1 MYRSSIIM
9 KKQMLVAAC
18 ALLALLACA
27 AEPRPNFLVIL
38 SDDVGWGDF
47 QCYNPNGKI
56 PTPNIDKLAQA
67 GMRFT
72 DAHTPAALCAPTRYA
87 MLTGNYPWRGTR
99 PGGTWV
105 HHGSTQFLPGQKTI
119 GKVLQDAGYRTAIF
133 GKVNV
138 GGVWETSDDNKVD
151 WSQPMKDGPRQ
162 WGFDYSYI
170 LMVGHQGPP
179 YCFVENNRVDGD
191 ASRMTQLKQ
200 GPLNG
205 GMIPRDGPGLPG
217 FDSRKVGES
226 IARKAMGFLD
236 DHLARNRAEGKERPF
251 YIHFCSDGAHGP
263 YTPPDTLLG
272 APVKGA
278 SKMTAHTDMVHEVDV
293 LVGKLVE
300 ALQQRG
306 LLTNTLILLTSDN
319 GGLPFEREHGHDAVG
334 GLRGQKSF
342 IFEGGHRVPYLLRW
356 GDGTR
361 AGSRIPP
368 GTVRHQVVGAH
379 DIVPTMAE
387 LAGARLGPDQALD
400 SVSLV
405 PVLLGQRD
413 DPQPVR
419 QTLLVQSSPG
429 RDAFMD
435 RRPEVTPADGKAQ
448 AKRKGKAKGTA
459 RLAADQAFARAAQAA
474 ANTGSDGMAHALR
487 EGPWKLT
494 FDMQDKPVALYNL
507 AEDVVEQKNRI
518 GDAAQ
523 ADRIKRMDQVY
534 RDIRKSK
541 RSVPALN

>member
-1 MYRSSIIM
+1 
-9 KKQMLVAAC
+9 
-18 ALLALLACA
+18 
-27 AEPRPNFLVIL
+27 
-38 SDDVGWGDF
+38 
-47 QCYNPNGKI
+47 
-56 PTPNIDKLAQA
+56 
-67 GMRFT
+67 
-72 DAHTPAALCAPTRYA
+72 
-87 MLTGNYPWRGTR
+87 
-99 PGGTWV
+99 
-105 HHGSTQFLPGQKTI
+105 
-119 GKVLQDAGYRTAIF
+119 
-133 GKVNV
+133 
-138 GGVWETSDDNKVD
+138 
-151 WSQPMKDGPRQ
+151 
-162 WGFDYSYI
+162 
-170 LMVGHQGPP
+170 MVGHQGPP

-191 ASRMTQLKQ
+191 ASQMTKLKQ

-217 FDSRKVGES
+217 FDSSKVGES

-263 YTPPDTLLG
+263 YTPPETLLG
-272 APVKGA
+272 SPVKGA

-300 ALQQRG
+300 ALSQRG

-356 GDGTR
+356 GDGTP
-361 AGSRIPP
+361 AGSKIPP

-413 DPQPVR
+413 DQHPVR

-435 RRPEVTPADGKAQ
+435 RPAGGDSRRGQKPRPSARARAKQKARRAWRRTRPTPRPPGRRPTPAAMAWLTPC
-448 AKRKGKAKGTA
+448 AKDRGSSPLTCRINRWRFTTSPKTSRSRRTA
-459 RLAADQAFARAAQAA
+459 LAIRIRPTASNAWSKCIATFANPSAAC
-474 ANTGSDGMAHALR
+474 R
-487 EGPWKLT
+487 
-494 FDMQDKPVALYNL
+494 
-507 AEDVVEQKNRI
+507 R
-518 GDAAQ
+518 
-523 ADRIKRMDQVY
+523 
-534 RDIRKSK
+534 
-541 RSVPALN
+541 

>member
-1 MYRSSIIM
+1 M
-9 KKQMLVAAC
+9 KKQMLVAAAALT
-18 ALLALLACA
+18 ALLAFG
-27 AEPRPNFLVIL
+27 AETRPNFLIFL

-47 QCYNPNGKI
+47 QCYNPQGKI
-56 PTPNIDKLAQA
+56 PTPNVDKLAQA

-87 MLTGNYPWRGTR
+87 MLTGNYPWRGAK
-99 PGGTWV
+99 PGGTWSYN
-105 HHGSTQFLPGQKTI
+105 GSTQFLPGQKTI
-119 GKVLQDAGYRTAIF
+119 GKILQEAGYRTAIF

-138 GGVWETSDDNKVD
+138 GGVWETGDNNQVD
-151 WSQPMKDGPRQ
+151 WSKPMKDGPIQ

-191 ASRMTQLKQ
+191 ASQMTQLKQ

-226 IARKAMGFLD
+226 IARKAIGFLD
-236 DHLARNRAEGKERPF
+236 DHLAKNRAAGKEHPF

-263 YTPPDTLLG
+263 YTPPETLLG
-272 APVKGA
+272 SPVKGA

-293 LVGKLVE
+293 LLGKLVA
-300 ALQQRG
+300 ALDERG

-319 GGLPFEREHGHDAVG
+319 GGLPFEREYGHDAVG
-334 GLRGQKSF
+334 GLRGYKSF
-342 IFEGGHRVPYLLRW
+342 IFEGGHRVPYLVRW
-356 GDGTR
+356 GDGTP
-361 AGSRIPP
+361 AGSKIPP
-368 GTVRHQVVGAH
+368 GTVRHQVIGAH
-379 DIVPTMAE
+379 DIVATMAE
-387 LAGARLGPDQALD
+387 LGGARLGPDQALD

-413 DPQPVR
+413 DQHPVR
-419 QTLLVQSSPG
+419 QTLLLQSSPG

-435 RRPEVTPADGKAQ
+435 KPPTVAPAEIKAQ
-448 AKRKGKAKGTA
+448 AKRKGKAKAKNAT
-459 RLAADQAFARAAQAA
+459 RLAVNRVYARAAQAA

-494 FDMQDKPVALYNL
+494 FDLQDKPVALYNL
-507 AEDVVEQKNRI
+507 AEDLAEQKNRI
-518 GDAAQ
+518 DDPAQ
-523 ADRIKRMDQVY
+523 ADRIKRMDQMY
-534 RDIRKSK
+534 RAIRKSK
-541 RSVPALN
+541 RSLPPLS